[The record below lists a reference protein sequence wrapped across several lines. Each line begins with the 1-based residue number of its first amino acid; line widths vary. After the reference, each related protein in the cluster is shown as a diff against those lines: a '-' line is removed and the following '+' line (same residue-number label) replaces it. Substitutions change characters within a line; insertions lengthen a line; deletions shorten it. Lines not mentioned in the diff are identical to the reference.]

1 MQVVSRV
8 FNVEELT
15 QEHIIGGILVKPYM
29 DAKQPTY
36 SNPALNP

>member
-15 QEHIIGGILVKPYM
+15 QEYITSVILVKPYM
-29 DAKQPTY
+29 GAKQPTY
-36 SNPALNP
+36 SNPSTNS